1 MRVLIIEDDKAV
13 ADFVRTGLIELGH
26 TVDAVND
33 GRDGLFQ
40 ASSEAYDAI
49 IVDMMLPNVDGLT
62 ILNALRAS
70 KIGTPILVLS
80 AKSKVQDRVQ
90 GLRAG
95 ADDYLIKPFAFEE
108 LVARLEV
115 IVSRR
120 GAGDERVTSLSAY
133 DLDMDML
140 ARSVTR
146 DGKEIELH
154 ATEFKLLEYL
164 LRHKGQVVT
173 RTMILENVWD
183 YNFDPQTNI
192 IDVHISRLRQ
202 KIDKGHD
209 KAIITTVRGAGY
221 KVPADS

>member
-1 MRVLIIEDDKAV
+1 MRVLIIEDDHAV
-13 ADFVRTGLIELGH
+13 ADFVRTGLVELGH
-26 TVDAVND
+26 TVDVAHD

-40 ASSEAYDAI
+40 ASSESYDALI
-49 IVDMMLPNVDGLT
+49 IDMMLPTVDGLT

-70 KIGTPILVLS
+70 KITTPRLVLS

-95 ADDYLIKPFAFEE
+95 ADDYLVKPFAFEE
-108 LVARLEV
+108 LIARLDV
-115 IVSRR
+115 ITSR
-120 GAGDERVTSLSAY
+120 GGKQEERETILSAHGLEM
-133 DLDMDML
+133 DLL

-146 DGKEIELH
+146 GGDEIDLH

-202 KIDKGHD
+202 KIDKGFD
-209 KAIITTVRGAGY
+209 KPIITTVRGAGY
-221 KVPADS
+221 KVPANS

>member
-1 MRVLIIEDDKAV
+1 MRVLIIEDDRAV

-26 TVDAVND
+26 TVDVTHD

-40 ASSEAYDAI
+40 ASSESYDALI
-49 IVDMMLPNVDGLT
+49 IDMMLPTVDGLT
-62 ILNALRAS
+62 ILNALKAS
-70 KIGTPILVLS
+70 KIGTPRLVLS

-95 ADDYLIKPFAFEE
+95 ADDYLVKPFAFEE
-108 LVARLEV
+108 LLARLEV
-115 IVSRR
+115 IVTR
-120 GAGDERVTSLSAY
+120 GGKLEDRETTLAAHGLEM
-133 DLDMDML
+133 DLL
-140 ARSVTR
+140 ARSVIR
-146 DGKEIELH
+146 DGQEIDLH

-173 RTMILENVWD
+173 RTMILEHVWD
-183 YNFDPQTNI
+183 YNFDPQTNV

-209 KAIITTVRGAGY
+209 KPIITTVRGAGY
-221 KVPADS
+221 KVPRDN

>member
-1 MRVLIIEDDKAV
+1 MRVLVIEDDKAV

-26 TVDAVND
+26 TVDAVHD

-40 ASSEAYDAI
+40 ASSESYDAI
-49 IVDMMLPNVDGLT
+49 IVDMMLPTVDGLT

-70 KIGTPILVLS
+70 KITTPILVLS
-80 AKSKVQDRVQ
+80 AKSKVRDRVQ

-95 ADDYLIKPFAFEE
+95 ADDYLVKPFAFEE

-115 IVSRR
+115 IVTRR
-120 GAGDERVTSLSAY
+120 GTGDERITTLTAY
-133 DLDMDML
+133 DLQMDLL
-140 ARSVTR
+140 ARSVSR
-146 DGKEIELH
+146 GDKQIELH
-154 ATEFKLLEYL
+154 PTEFKLLEYL

-202 KIDKGHD
+202 KIDKGRD
-209 KAIITTVRGAGY
+209 KAIISTVRGAGY

>member
-13 ADFVRTGLIELGH
+13 ADYVRTGLIELGH
-26 TVDAVND
+26 TADVAND

-40 ASSEAYDAI
+40 ASSESYDAI
-49 IVDMMLPNVDGLT
+49 IVDMMLPTVDGLT
-62 ILNALRAS
+62 ILHALRAS
-70 KIGTPILVLS
+70 KVETPMLVLS

-95 ADDYLIKPFAFEE
+95 ADDYLVKPFAFEE
-108 LVARLEV
+108 LLARLEV

-120 GAGDERVTSLSAY
+120 GARDERATTLSAH
-133 DLDMDML
+133 DLSMDL
-140 ARSVTR
+140 LSRTVTR
-146 DGKEIELH
+146 GEDNIELQ

-202 KIDKGHD
+202 KIDKGYHRP
-209 KAIITTVRGAGY
+209 IITTVRGAGY

>member
-1 MRVLIIEDDKAV
+1 MRVLIIEDDKTI
-13 ADFVRTGLIELGH
+13 ADYVRTGLIELGH
-26 TVDAVND
+26 TVDAVHD

-40 ASSEAYDAI
+40 ASSESYDAI
-49 IVDMMLPNVDGLT
+49 IVDMMLPTVDGLT

-95 ADDYLIKPFAFEE
+95 ADDYLVKPFAFEE
-108 LVARLEV
+108 LLARLEV
-115 IVSRR
+115 IVSRG
-120 GAGDERVTSLSAY
+120 GAREERATTLSAY
-133 DLDMDML
+133 DLDMDLL
-140 ARSVTR
+140 ARTVTR
-146 DGKEIELH
+146 GGKEIELH
-154 ATEFKLLEYL
+154 TTEFKLLDYL

-202 KIDKGHD
+202 KIDKGQD
-209 KAIITTVRGAGY
+209 RPIITTVRGAGY
-221 KVPADS
+221 KVPADA

>member
-13 ADFVRTGLIELGH
+13 ADFVRSGLMEFGH
-26 TVDAVND
+26 TVDVAHD

-40 ASSEAYDAI
+40 ASSESYDAL
-49 IVDMMLPNVDGLT
+49 IVDMMLPTVDGLT
-62 ILNALRAS
+62 ILHALRAS
-70 KIGTPILVLS
+70 KITTPRLVLT
-80 AKSKVQDRVQ
+80 AKSKVQDRVE

-95 ADDYLIKPFAFEE
+95 ADDYLVKPFAFEE
-108 LVARLEV
+108 LIARLEV
-115 IVSRR
+115 IVSRGGGR
-120 GAGDERVTSLSAY
+120 DERMTTLSAR
-133 DLDMDML
+133 DLDMDLL

-146 DGKEIELH
+146 GGKEIELH

-209 KAIITTVRGAGY
+209 KPVITTVRGAGY

>member
-1 MRVLIIEDDKAV
+1 MRVLVIEDDKSV
-13 ADFVRTGLIELGH
+13 AEFVRTGLIELGH
-26 TVDAVND
+26 TVDVVHD

-40 ASSEAYDAI
+40 ATCESYDAI
-49 IVDMMLPNVDGLT
+49 IVDMMLPSVDGLA

-70 KIGTPILVLS
+70 KIGTPMLVLS
-80 AKSKVQDRVQ
+80 AKSKVKDRVE

-95 ADDYLIKPFAFEE
+95 ADDYLVKPFAFEE

-115 IVSRR
+115 IVTR
-120 GAGDERVTSLSAY
+120 GGARDERLTTLAAH
-133 DLDMDML
+133 DLEMDLL
-140 ARSVTR
+140 ARTVTR
-146 DGKEIELH
+146 SGSEIELH

-164 LRHKGQVVT
+164 LRHKGNVVT

-209 KAIITTVRGAGY
+209 KPVITTVRGAGY
-221 KVPADS
+221 KIPADS

>member
-13 ADFVRTGLIELGH
+13 ADYVRTGLAERGH
-26 TVDAVND
+26 TVDVAHD

-40 ASSEAYDAI
+40 ASSESYDAI
-49 IVDMMLPNVDGLT
+49 IVDMMLPTVDGLT
-62 ILNALRAS
+62 ILHALRAS
-70 KIGTPILVLS
+70 KVTTPRLVLS
-80 AKSKVQDRVQ
+80 AKSKVQDRVE

-95 ADDYLIKPFAFEE
+95 ADDYLVKPFAFEE
-108 LVARLEV
+108 LLARLEV
-115 IVSRR
+115 IISRG
-120 GAGDERVTSLSAY
+120 GARDERVTTLSAH
-133 DLDMDML
+133 DLDMDLL
-140 ARSVTR
+140 ARTVAR
-146 DGKEIELH
+146 DGHEIELH

-202 KIDKGHD
+202 KIDKGHEQP
-209 KAIITTVRGAGY
+209 IITTVRGAGY

>member
-13 ADFVRTGLIELGH
+13 ADYVRTGLAELGH
-26 TVDAVND
+26 TVDVAHD
-33 GRDGLFQ
+33 GRDGLFM
-40 ASSEAYDAI
+40 ASSEPFDAI
-49 IVDMMLPNVDGLT
+49 IVDMMLPTVDGLT

-70 KIGTPILVLS
+70 KIGTPMLVLS

-95 ADDYLIKPFAFEE
+95 ADDYLVKPFAFEE
-108 LVARLEV
+108 LLARLEV
-115 IVSRR
+115 IVSRG
-120 GAGDERVTSLSAY
+120 GARDERATTLSAY
-133 DLDMDML
+133 DLEVDLL
-140 ARSVTR
+140 ARTVTR
-146 DGKEIELH
+146 GGKAIELH
-154 ATEFKLLEYL
+154 ATEFKLLDYL

-202 KIDKGHD
+202 KIDKGQD
-209 KAIITTVRGAGY
+209 KAVITTVRGAGY
-221 KVPADS
+221 KVPADA

>member
-1 MRVLIIEDDKAV
+1 MRVLIIEDDV
-13 ADFVRTGLIELGH
+13 AIADYVRTGLVELGH
-26 TVDAVND
+26 TADVAND

-40 ASSEAYDAI
+40 ASSESYDAI
-49 IVDMMLPNVDGLT
+49 IVDMMLPTVDGLT
-62 ILNALRAS
+62 ILHTLRAS
-70 KIGTPILVLS
+70 KIGTPMLVLS

-95 ADDYLIKPFAFEE
+95 ADDYLVKPFAFEE
-108 LVARLEV
+108 LLARLEV
-115 IVSRR
+115 IVSRS
-120 GAGDERVTSLSAY
+120 GARDERTTTLSAH
-133 DLDMDML
+133 DLTMDLL
-140 ARSVTR
+140 ARTVTR
-146 DGKEIELH
+146 GKDEIELH

-209 KAIITTVRGAGY
+209 KPIITTVRGAGY
-221 KVPADS
+221 KVPAES

>member
-1 MRVLIIEDDKAV
+1 MRVLIIEDDNAV

-26 TVDAVND
+26 TVDAVHD

-49 IVDMMLPNVDGLT
+49 IVDMMLPTVDGLT

-70 KIGTPILVLS
+70 KVGTPMLILS

-95 ADDYLIKPFAFEE
+95 ADDYLVKPFAFEE
-108 LVARLEV
+108 LLARLEV
-115 IVSRR
+115 IVSRG
-120 GAGDERVTSLSAY
+120 GARDERVTTLSAY

-140 ARSVTR
+140 ARTVTR
-146 DGKEIELH
+146 GSKEIELH
-154 ATEFKLLEYL
+154 ATEFKLLGYL

-192 IDVHISRLRQ
+192 IDVHISRLILQ
-202 KIDKGHD
+202 LDLCG
-209 KAIITTVRGAGY
+209 
-221 KVPADS
+221 KVVLREATDDGWLGS

>member
-1 MRVLIIEDDKAV
+1 MRVLVIEDDKAV
-13 ADFVRTGLIELGH
+13 ADFVRTGLIELGY
-26 TVDAVND
+26 TVDAVHD

-40 ASSEAYDAI
+40 ASSETYDAI
-49 IVDMMLPNVDGLT
+49 IVDMMLPTVDGLT

-70 KIGTPILVLS
+70 KISTPILVLS

-95 ADDYLIKPFAFEE
+95 ADDYLVKPFAFEE

-133 DLDMDML
+133 DLEMDLL

-146 DGKEIELH
+146 GGKAIELH

-209 KAIITTVRGAGY
+209 KAIIATVRGAGY
-221 KVPADS
+221 KVPAES

>member
-13 ADFVRTGLIELGH
+13 ADYVRTGLVELGH
-26 TVDAVND
+26 TVDAVHD

-40 ASSEAYDAI
+40 ASSESYDAI
-49 IVDMMLPNVDGLT
+49 IVDMMLPSVDGLT

-95 ADDYLIKPFAFEE
+95 ADDYLVKPFAFEE
-108 LVARLEV
+108 LLARLEV
-115 IVSRR
+115 IVSRGGVR
-120 GAGDERVTSLSAY
+120 DERVTTLSAY
-133 DLDMDML
+133 DLEMDLL
-140 ARSVTR
+140 ARTVTR
-146 DGKEIELH
+146 GGKEIELH
-154 ATEFKLLEYL
+154 ATEFKLLDYL
-164 LRHKGQVVT
+164 IRHKGQVVT

-202 KIDKGHD
+202 KIDKGQA
-209 KAIITTVRGAGY
+209 KPVITTVRGAGY
-221 KVPADS
+221 KVPADA

>member
-1 MRVLIIEDDKAV
+1 MRVLIIEDDKSV
-13 ADFVRTGLIELGH
+13 AEFVRNGLIELGH
-26 TVDAVND
+26 TVDAVHD

-40 ASSEAYDAI
+40 ATYEPYDAI
-49 IVDMMLPNVDGLT
+49 IVDMMLPSIDGLT

-70 KIGTPILVLS
+70 KIGTPMLVLS
-80 AKSKVQDRVQ
+80 AKSKVKDRVQ

-95 ADDYLIKPFAFEE
+95 ADDYLVKPFAFEE

-115 IVSRR
+115 IVTR
-120 GAGDERVTSLSAY
+120 GGARDERVTTLSAH
-133 DLDMDML
+133 DLEMDLL
-140 ARSVTR
+140 ARTVKR
-146 DGKEIELH
+146 GGMDIELH

-164 LRHKGQVVT
+164 LRHKGKVVT

-209 KAIITTVRGAGY
+209 KPIITTVRGAGY
-221 KVPADS
+221 KVPADG